1 MCVARKTS
9 SDPALA
15 SPPHWRSC
23 LIQCC
28 WCTVRNKKMKNKTL
42 TVILYYRYETDF
54 CLLLLYE
61 TYNLNVILVHYIS
74 HLFTTTA
81 IECS

>member
-9 SDPALA
+9 FDPALA

-23 LIQCC
+23 LTQCC

-42 TVILYYRYETDF
+42 TAILYYR
-54 CLLLLYE
+54 YE
-61 TYNLNVILVHYIS
+61 TYNLNVIFVHYFS